1 MDLGSNQQEAL
12 LSKVLVKDNYMS
24 NKAPGLISK
33 SIYKS
38 PPRDQIKY
46 LDDLPHIDRSLIDY
60 NKYHK
65 FVGHAGRKYHM
76 PIQATR
82 GCPYRC
88 FYCDIYKTALINRKR
103 TPDNLFSEVEMLAD
117 MGVKRI
123 EFIDDIFNVD
133 KKYFA
138 NFFNRVMKHN
148 LDLEFFFP
156 TGLKGDLLDQETIDI
171 MVQGGTVGL
180 NLSLEHPAPRLQKVM
195 RKNLDVDKFH
205 ASMDYI
211 TRKYPSV
218 ILGMNAMH
226 GFPTETE
233 EEALLTLDFIKSIKW
248 IHFPYLFNVR
258 IFPGTELES
267 FALESGVSPD
277 LIVLAQEMPYE
288 DYSPTLPFS
297 EEFNQMIWMKYT
309 KEYVLN
315 KERLLHV
322 LPYQM
327 KVYSEDELNQKYRS
341 YFLQRLN
348 GLDDLLKL
356 VNIDRSELAVS
367 KAVSESEIRIPDLD
381 NKINKYFPSQEKDND
396 ALKILL
402 IDLTSFFD
410 VSENNREYSV
420 IEPPIGLMSILTYLN
435 QKFKSKISGKII
447 KSRVD
452 FNSSEEML
460 HMISEFSPD
469 VIGVRTLT
477 FYKSFFH
484 EMIACMRKHGVKV
497 PIIAG
502 GPHITASHDIAL
514 SDKNIDLAV
523 IAEGEITM
531 GEIVDEMLSNNKRM
545 PTKDKL
551 RNINGVAFTETAEAV
566 AEV

>member
-1 MDLGSNQQEAL
+1 MVVN
-12 LSKVLVKDNYMS
+12 
-24 NKAPGLISK
+24 SK
-33 SIYKS
+33 SIHTS
-38 PPRDQIKY
+38 LPRDQIKY
-46 LDDLPHIDRSLIDY
+46 LDDLPYLDRSLIDY

-138 NFFNRVMKHN
+138 NFFNRVKKHN

-156 TGLKGDLLDQETIDI
+156 TGLKGDLLNKEVIDV

-205 ASMDYI
+205 ESMDYI
-211 TRKYPSV
+211 TRTYPSV

-233 EEALLTLDFIKSIKW
+233 EEALLTLNFIKSIKW

-297 EEFNQMIWMKYT
+297 EKFNQMIWMKYT

-348 GLDDLLKL
+348 GFDDLLKL
-356 VNIDRSELAVS
+356 VINGSCSELYS
-367 KAVSESEIRIPDLD
+367 RYLSITDTNNFDSMILFNQFD
-381 NKINKYFPSQEKDND
+381 N
-396 ALKILL
+396 
-402 IDLTSFFD
+402 
-410 VSENNREYSV
+410 
-420 IEPPIGLMSILTYLN
+420 
-435 QKFKSKISGKII
+435 
-447 KSRVD
+447 
-452 FNSSEEML
+452 
-460 HMISEFSPD
+460 
-469 VIGVRTLT
+469 
-477 FYKSFFH
+477 
-484 EMIACMRKHGVKV
+484 
-497 PIIAG
+497 
-502 GPHITASHDIAL
+502 
-514 SDKNIDLAV
+514 LA
-523 IAEGEITM
+523 
-531 GEIVDEMLSNNKRM
+531 
-545 PTKDKL
+545 
-551 RNINGVAFTETAEAV
+551 
-566 AEV
+566 